1 MEEKR
6 KRRVKNK
13 YNKYNTYNKL
23 IHKDYL
29 YYFIF
34 IRQLENM
41 TKRIA
46 IYNSLPCHYEMFG
59 YIIFYCFIKKY
70 TLEIFTERFLDIGWF
85 KFYTRVFENEN
96 FNIIYRDCI
105 EFENNEKR
113 NNFDLIFLTT
123 DDDEGL
129 KYEWMN
135 KKVVCINHYYN
146 CRRIDYFH
154 CIGVRPFIKNQ
165 IKWGL
170 PCIPL
175 LYKSNKIIDPDVMN
189 VCMIGGG
196 NLDSNLYNINLI
208 NRLKSNKKIII
219 HVITRFATHKMI
231 SILKRKNDNID
242 IRLYQLL
249 NTENMFSLL
258 QSSNYILTDATM
270 NNDHNI
276 GYSMTG
282 SVPLAFSSLSR
293 LIISSHNNKLY
304 NFSSALEFDLKS
316 NEDIILDDIKNETY
330 DLISQQRNELI
341 KMFHDNVDEIISINE
356 TMNDDEVYN
365 YLLKTRPIL

>member
-1 MEEKR
+1 
-6 KRRVKNK
+6 
-13 YNKYNTYNKL
+13 
-23 IHKDYL
+23 
-29 YYFIF
+29 
-34 IRQLENM
+34 
-41 TKRIA
+41 
-46 IYNSLPCHYEMFG
+46 
-59 YIIFYCFIKKY
+59 
-70 TLEIFTERFLDIGWF
+70 
-85 KFYTRVFENEN
+85 
-96 FNIIYRDCI
+96 
-105 EFENNEKR
+105 
-113 NNFDLIFLTT
+113 
-123 DDDEGL
+123 
-129 KYEWMN
+129 
-135 KKVVCINHYYN
+135 
-146 CRRIDYFH
+146 
-154 CIGVRPFIKNQ
+154 
-165 IKWGL
+165 
-170 PCIPL
+170 
-175 LYKSNKIIDPDVMN
+175 MN

-258 QSSNYILTDATM
+258 QSSNYILTDATI

-316 NEDIILDDIKNETY
+316 NEDIILDDIKDETY
-330 DLISQQRNELI
+330 DLISRQRNELI

-356 TMNDDEVYN
+356 TINDDELYSHLCQN
-365 YLLKTRPIL
+365 KNILQ

>member
-1 MEEKR
+1 
-6 KRRVKNK
+6 
-13 YNKYNTYNKL
+13 
-23 IHKDYL
+23 
-29 YYFIF
+29 
-34 IRQLENM
+34 
-41 TKRIA
+41 
-46 IYNSLPCHYEMFG
+46 
-59 YIIFYCFIKKY
+59 
-70 TLEIFTERFLDIGWF
+70 
-85 KFYTRVFENEN
+85 
-96 FNIIYRDCI
+96 
-105 EFENNEKR
+105 
-113 NNFDLIFLTT
+113 
-123 DDDEGL
+123 
-129 KYEWMN
+129 MN